1 MVKSTLEISKNF
13 VAFSECM
20 NFPNY
25 SIFFQGWKCR
35 CFDSF
40 GNSKCQKWLFVSGSF
55 YCYLPNFRVH
65 AWFAGETSPKIS
77 KIQQSKRWTAN
88 DLQKSG
94 PLCILTDGNP
104 DMAISWNVAPTGKA
118 KKSLMDANTLIFGGI
133 SLISLAIFFYLGRFR
148 ASTKQ
153 RDREDR
159 IDWSSRKFSLWR
171 IFLYSL
177 VAVGGIV
184 LLTQFI

>member
-1 MVKSTLEISKNF
+1 MFSEKAIKFCEISTLDLSHVVMVKSTLEISKNF
-13 VAFSECM
+13 VAFSDCM

-94 PLCILTDGNP
+94 PLCILTDG
-104 DMAISWNVAPTGKA
+104 
-118 KKSLMDANTLIFGGI
+118 
-133 SLISLAIFFYLGRFR
+133 
-148 ASTKQ
+148 
-153 RDREDR
+153 
-159 IDWSSRKFSLWR
+159 KFQY
-171 IFLYSL
+171 F
-177 VAVGGIV
+177 
-184 LLTQFI
+184 